1 MDKRLRLLID
11 FLVLAAGAVI
21 AAFAIEEFLVPCTIL
36 DGGVIGVG
44 IIISTVS
51 KIPLGLLT
59 IVLNIPF
66 LIIGWKK
73 MGYLFVIKAAYS
85 MVIFSI
91 ALEAFEPLKG
101 MTDEYLL
108 AVCFGG
114 VILGF
119 GVGLVIRYGGCLDGT
134 ETVAILLNRA
144 KDFPVGRTVLIFNLI
159 IYSVAGILFGPDRAM
174 YSLLTYFITSKILDL
189 VEGGIGQAKSA
200 LIITDAPTEV
210 AENIYKYLGRTVT
223 IIRGEGL
230 VSGSKTILYC
240 VLTQFEVPQLK
251 SVIDSVDASTFVTVS
266 EVSEIVG
273 NHVKS
278 RSKEKQVM
286 KRVEQFGNH
295 EVKED
300 KQEKEQY
307 VIESTRIY
315 WRDESGKLMAEVT
328 FPEMPNHVYCINH
341 TYVDESLRGQGIAG
355 KLIQMAADT
364 IKENGGTVTAT
375 CSYASKWLEKN
386 EV

>member
-1 MDKRLRLLID
+1 MRLLID
-11 FLVLAAGAVI
+11 FLILAAGAII

-44 IIISTVS
+44 IIISTIS
-51 KIPLGLLT
+51 KIPLGVLT

-91 ALEAFEPLKG
+91 ALAAFEPLKG
-101 MTDEYLL
+101 LTDEYLL

-159 IYSVAGILFGPDRAM
+159 IYGVAGILFGLDRAM

-200 LIITDAPTEV
+200 MIITDAPTEV

-223 IIRGEGL
+223 ILQGEGL

-251 SVIDSVDASTFVTVS
+251 NVIDSVEASTFVTVS
-266 EVSEIVG
+266 EVSEIIG

-278 RSKEKQVM
+278 RAKEKQVM
-286 KRVEQFGNH
+286 KRVGQFENEEQMTDD
-295 EVKED
+295 ELYVK
-300 KQEKEQY
+300 
-307 VIESTRIY
+307 ESTRIY
-315 WRDESGKLMAEVT
+315 RKDEGGKLIAEVT

-341 TYVDESLRGQGIAG
+341 TFVDESLRGQGVAG
-355 KLIQMAADT
+355 KLVSMAVSQ
-364 IKENGGTVTAT
+364 IKDNKGTVTAT
-375 CSYASKWLEKN
+375 CSYAKKWLEEH